1 MRALLFDIDGTL
13 TKSHGAGTRALSQ
26 TLLARPRAAE
36 ELRRMRLD
44 GMTDRA
50 IVRLLLAAEAGHA
63 AGEPGAPG
71 NPHDHPGPPPITER
85 ALAVEDA
92 AIDAVLA
99 GYLEV
104 LERECARQAYQPL
117 PGVAALVAAL
127 AKRPDVL
134 LGLCTGNVARGAEL
148 KLGAAGLWGPFAFGG
163 FGSDAEARPD
173 VVRAAVRR
181 ARERGAG
188 EVLVIDDTPRGVL
201 AAHEAG
207 VACCG
212 VATGRWSVHD
222 LAVHGADLVVESFAD
237 LERSLALLTGPL
249 PARPAA

>member
-63 AGEPGAPG
+63 AGETGEG

-85 ALAVEDA
+85 AKAVGDA

-99 GYLEV
+99 GYLEA
-104 LERECARQAYQPL
+104 LARECARQAYVAL

-127 AKRPDVL
+127 ATRPDVL

-148 KLGAAGLWGPFAFGG
+148 KLGSAGLWGPFAFGG

-207 VACCG
+207 VPCCG

-237 LERSLALLTGPL
+237 LAQSLALLTGPL
-249 PARPAA
+249 PALPAA